1 MHDLAM
7 LKDLRAGDADR
18 VGAKAAN
25 LGELRHVGVPVPD
38 GFCLPVQLYRD
49 IVAPRI
55 APRLDRLTALLA
67 VGADDSGLEEQARA
81 LRAQIA
87 SVELPA
93 RLLDE
98 LAEAYRAIGPAHG
111 VAVRSSGTSED
122 SDTASFAGQ
131 YHTELAV
138 GTLDGVLAAVR
149 RCWASLWEVH
159 AIRYR
164 ERGRLPHAEAAMAV
178 LVQAMAPAES
188 AGVMF
193 TLDPRTTT
201 ADGGTGRTVIE
212 SNWGLGEAVV
222 GGLVTPDH
230 FEVSRT
236 DTRVEATRLAHKTR
250 MAVAAGGH
258 AAGGT
263 DLVDVPPERQHT
275 PSLTHGQ
282 AAELARY
289 GLAIETHFGR
299 PQDVEWAA
307 ADGRVAILQARPL
320 THRQDIPPA
329 ASGAAWESPVDGAW
343 WARISICDSWLPEP
357 LSPLFAT
364 TLFPCL
370 VRHWSQNW
378 AGSQAEQLANPL
390 LPKPMSGT
398 INGFAYLRL
407 DYPMNRYPLRTVKL
421 ALNCY
426 RFHLGPLERR
436 WRTVVLPRHVS
447 RLETLRRA
455 DPARLTTD
463 ELLALI
469 DEAQDLSGTYW
480 AILGGLA
487 WYWNIGEWLLAKAYP
502 ALTKPLADS
511 GAEVPGHAAL
521 LQGYP
526 SKTAETSRAL
536 QDLARSGPDGAGA
549 DRMFDDFL
557 ARYGHQV
564 YHLDFVE
571 PTPAELPATFRTT
584 IAAYRDGTA
593 ADPRERMRSLA
604 ERRTRA
610 RARLDAALSG
620 SPVRRGAL
628 AALLAWNRRYGRV
641 RDQALFYFTLGWPV
655 MRRGYLELG
664 RRLAEAGTLHSAD
677 DVFYLTG
684 DELRA
689 ELRVLDGRDGP
700 PGARHDVVRQRRALR
715 EEQKRLSPPHQ
726 VPADARIFM
735 GRLDVTSVALVGNQ
749 TKATD
754 GPGLHGSPVSPGR
767 VTACARVITSVRD
780 FGTFRPGDV
789 LVAPYI
795 TPAWSPLLAIAGA
808 VVTDTGGALSHG
820 SIVAREYGI
829 PAVMGTDN
837 ATKLIQDGQIV
848 TVDGDRG
855 TVH

>member
-1 MHDLAM
+1 MRDLVM
-7 LKDLRAGDADR
+7 LKDLRADDADR

-25 LGELRHVGVPVPD
+25 LGELHHVGVPVPD
-38 GFCLPVQLYRD
+38 GFCLPVRLYRD

-67 VGADDSGLEEQARA
+67 AGTDDSEFENRARDV
-81 LRAQIA
+81 RAEIE
-87 SVELPA
+87 SVELPT

-98 LAEAYRAIGPAHG
+98 LAEAYRAIGPADG

-122 SDTASFAGQ
+122 SDIASFAGQ

-138 GTLDGVLAAVR
+138 GTFDGVLTAVR

-164 ERGRLPHAEAAMAV
+164 ERRQLPHAEAAMAV
-178 LVQAMAPAES
+178 LVQVMAPAES

-193 TLDPRTTT
+193 TLDPRTATT
-201 ADGGTGRTVIE
+201 DGGGGRTVIE

-236 DTRVEATRLAHKTR
+236 DTRVEATRLSHKTR
-250 MAVAAGGH
+250 MAVAAGDR
-258 AAGGT
+258 AVGGV
-263 DLVDVPPERQHT
+263 DLVDVPPERRRT
-275 PSLTHGQ
+275 ASLTDGQ

-289 GLAIETHFGR
+289 GLAIESHFGR
-299 PQDVEWAA
+299 PQDVEWAAA

-320 THRQDIPPA
+320 THRQAGLPTTPEA
-329 ASGAAWESPVDGAW
+329 RWESPVDGAW

-436 WRTVVLPRHVS
+436 WRTVILPRHVS
-447 RLETLRRA
+447 RMEAMRRK
-455 DPARLTTD
+455 DPARLSTE
-463 ELLALI
+463 ELLALL
-469 DEAQDLSGTYW
+469 DAAQDLSGTYW

-502 ALTKPLADS
+502 GLTKPLADS
-511 GAEVPGHAAL
+511 GVDVPGHAAL

-526 SKTAETSRAL
+526 SKTAESSRAL

-549 DRMFDDFL
+549 ERMFDDFL

-571 PTPAELPATFRTT
+571 PTPAEAPATFRAT
-584 IAAYRDGTA
+584 IAAYRNGSAT
-593 ADPRERMRSLA
+593 DPRERMRSLA

-610 RARLDAALSG
+610 RAQLDAALRG
-620 SPVRRGAL
+620 SPVRRGTL

-641 RDQALFYFTLGWPV
+641 RDQALFYFTLGWPI

-664 RRLAEAGTLHSAD
+664 QRLAEAGTLRSAE

-684 DELRA
+684 DELRT
-689 ELRVLDGRDGP
+689 ELRTLGHDGS
-700 PGARHDVVRQRRALR
+700 PGARDDVVRQRRALR
-715 EEQKRLSPPHQ
+715 EEQRRLSPPHQ

-749 TKATD
+749 AKATD
-754 GPGLHGSPVSPGR
+754 GPGLHGSPVSPGC
-767 VTACARVITSVRD
+767 VTAPARIVTSVRE
-780 FGTFRPGDV
+780 FGTFQAGDV

-829 PAVMGTDN
+829 PAVMGTTN

-848 TVDGDRG
+848 TVDGDHGR
-855 TVH
+855 VH